1 MEEDFYAT
9 LKLRTGEEVFAKVS
23 VSEENDEIFLLITN
37 PVVLSPIIIRN
48 NLSGYKVEPW
58 LKTASDDMFII
69 KMSDVITVS
78 ESSDIQI
85 ISIYQSYVRD
95 NDKFSNRKNKISKEM
110 GYIANISDAKELLE
124 KIFKNN

>member
-9 LKLRTGEEVFAKVS
+9 IKLKTGEEIFAKVS
-23 VSEENDEIFLLITN
+23 VSEENHETFLLITN
-37 PVVLSPIIIRN
+37 PVVLSPIVIRSS
-48 NLSGYKVEPW
+48 LSGYKVEPW

-69 KMSDVITVS
+69 KMSDVITIS

-95 NDKFSNRKNKISKEM
+95 NDKFSSRKNKISKEM
-110 GYIANISDAKELLE
+110 GYVANISDAKEILE